1 MTILE
6 IESLFKTFGPVKAL
20 NDVSLSVEEGETMA
34 IVGQNGAGKSTLVKI
49 LTGAY
54 QKSSG
59 QIRLEGKDVTISSPQ
74 VAKRLG
80 IAEVYQQAE
89 LILEFTVAE
98 NVVIGYPEY
107 SSKGFVNRRRLE
119 KAVQEML
126 DRYQIPLRAE
136 QKVGELSAALR
147 QLVAIMKVLFGRPKV
162 LIWDEPTAVLSDREV
177 EILFRI
183 IKELKQLHV
192 TMIYISHRLEE
203 IFQICDRVA
212 VMRDGQLITVLRNEG
227 LTKEQLI
234 RHMLGHEMDQMYAEK
249 RCEPDDMVVLEADG
263 ITTSK
268 VTDVSFKLHKGEIL
282 GFAGLVNSGR
292 TETARALYG
301 LDKLKKGSIKLG
313 GKPVHIRRS
322 TDAAKAGLFLAP
334 EDRKREAL
342 VLCRSIRENISL
354 SNLGAISRFGF
365 CRRKDERRKVADF
378 CKRLNVKMGSA
389 DDAAGTLSGGN
400 QQKVVIAKAIMA
412 EPGILIFDE
421 PTQGIDVGARAE
433 IYALLQDL
441 RSQGMSLIVI
451 SSEIEEIQMVCDR
464 AIVFHDGH
472 VTGMVEGEELM
483 DTELILQYMYRRV

>member
-1 MTILE
+1 M
-6 IESLFKTFGPVKAL
+6 
-20 NDVSLSVEEGETMA
+20 
-34 IVGQNGAGKSTLVKI
+34 
-49 LTGAY
+49 
-54 QKSSG
+54 
-59 QIRLEGKDVTISSPQ
+59 
-74 VAKRLG
+74 
-80 IAEVYQQAE
+80 
-89 LILEFTVAE
+89 
-98 NVVIGYPEY
+98 
-107 SSKGFVNRRRLE
+107 
-119 KAVQEML
+119 
-126 DRYQIPLRAE
+126 
-136 QKVGELSAALR
+136 
-147 QLVAIMKVLFGRPKV
+147 
-162 LIWDEPTAVLSDREV
+162 
-177 EILFRI
+177 
-183 IKELKQLHV
+183 
-192 TMIYISHRLEE
+192 
-203 IFQICDRVA
+203 
-212 VMRDGQLITVLRNEG
+212 
-227 LTKEQLI
+227 
-234 RHMLGHEMDQMYAEK
+234 
-249 RCEPDDMVVLEADG
+249 
-263 ITTSK
+263 
-268 VTDVSFKLHKGEIL
+268 
-282 GFAGLVNSGR
+282 VNSGR

>member
-20 NDVSLSVEEGETMA
+20 NDVSLSIEEGETMA

-89 LILEFTVAE
+89 LIPEFTVAE

-119 KAVQEML
+119 KVVQEML

-234 RHMLGHEMDQMYAEK
+234 HHMLGHEMDQMYAEK
-249 RCEPDDMVVLEADG
+249 RYKPNDKVVLEADG

-292 TETARALYG
+292 TETVRALYG
-301 LDKLKKGSIKLG
+301 LDKLKKGNIKLG
-313 GKPVHIRRS
+313 GELVHIRRS

-354 SNLGAISRFGF
+354 SNLGAISKFGF
-365 CRRKDERRKVADF
+365 CRRKDEQRKVADF
-378 CKRLNVKMGSA
+378 CRRLNVKMGSA

>member
-1 MTILE
+1 
-6 IESLFKTFGPVKAL
+6 
-20 NDVSLSVEEGETMA
+20 
-34 IVGQNGAGKSTLVKI
+34 
-49 LTGAY
+49 
-54 QKSSG
+54 
-59 QIRLEGKDVTISSPQ
+59 
-74 VAKRLG
+74 
-80 IAEVYQQAE
+80 
-89 LILEFTVAE
+89 
-98 NVVIGYPEY
+98 
-107 SSKGFVNRRRLE
+107 
-119 KAVQEML
+119 
-126 DRYQIPLRAE
+126 
-136 QKVGELSAALR
+136 
-147 QLVAIMKVLFGRPKV
+147 MKVLFGRPKV

>member
-6 IESLFKTFGPVKAL
+6 IESLFKTYGPVKAL

-89 LILEFTVAE
+89 LIPEFTVAE

-313 GKPVHIRRS
+313 GKPVYIRRS

-342 VLCRSIRENISL
+342 VL
-354 SNLGAISRFGF
+354 
-365 CRRKDERRKVADF
+365 
-378 CKRLNVKMGSA
+378 
-389 DDAAGTLSGGN
+389 
-400 QQKVVIAKAIMA
+400 
-412 EPGILIFDE
+412 
-421 PTQGIDVGARAE
+421 
-433 IYALLQDL
+433 
-441 RSQGMSLIVI
+441 
-451 SSEIEEIQMVCDR
+451 
-464 AIVFHDGH
+464 
-472 VTGMVEGEELM
+472 
-483 DTELILQYMYRRV
+483 

>member
-89 LILEFTVAE
+89 LIPEFTVAE

-227 LTKEQLI
+227 LTKEQLDSERVHI
-234 RHMLGHEMDQMYAEK
+234 SEATVFSTTVEAGGCDIGSEEYPWLQYDVESLGGFRPEIPGLKPVRNFSAFLKRKLYTYNAASCVIAYLGWLKGCTDYAEAANDEVIG
-249 RCEPDDMVVLEADG
+249 RLLDENYAETNAAVCREYGYDMADQQEFARLSKAKFCNRKIADTLERNARQPERK
-263 ITTSK
+263 IT
-268 VTDVSFKLHKGEIL
+268 
-282 GFAGLVNSGR
+282 R
-292 TETARALYG
+292 
-301 LDKLKKGSIKLG
+301 
-313 GKPVHIRRS
+313 
-322 TDAAKAGLFLAP
+322 
-334 EDRKREAL
+334 
-342 VLCRSIRENISL
+342 
-354 SNLGAISRFGF
+354 
-365 CRRKDERRKVADF
+365 DER
-378 CKRLNVKMGSA
+378 
-389 DDAAGTLSGGN
+389 
-400 QQKVVIAKAIMA
+400 VIAPLLLIAKYGGD
-412 EPGILIFDE
+412 PRILE
-421 PTQGIDVGARAE
+421 MTAA
-433 IYALLQDL
+433 AMLLY
-441 RSQGMSLIVI
+441 
-451 SSEIEEIQMVCDR
+451 
-464 AIVFHDGH
+464 DG
-472 VTGMVEGEELM
+472 EGEEAWRAKVRDLGPAGVLREVCGLG
-483 DTELILQYMYRRV
+483 DEPALCEGILGYYELFTADKRANANLLDSLSRKKG

>member
-89 LILEFTVAE
+89 LIPEFTVAE

-227 LTKEQLI
+227 LTKEQLDSERVHI
-234 RHMLGHEMDQMYAEK
+234 SEATVFCTTVEAGGCDIGSEEYPWLQYDVESLGGFRPEIPGLKPVRNFSAFLKRKLYTYNAASCVIAYLGWLKGCTDYAEAANDEVIG
-249 RCEPDDMVVLEADG
+249 RLLDENYAETNAAVCREYGYDMADQQEFARLSKAKFCNRKIADTLERNARQPERKITRDERVIAPLLLIAKYGGDPRVLEMTAAAMLLYDG
-263 ITTSK
+263 
-268 VTDVSFKLHKGEIL
+268 
-282 GFAGLVNSGR
+282 
-292 TETARALYG
+292 
-301 LDKLKKGSIKLG
+301 
-313 GKPVHIRRS
+313 
-322 TDAAKAGLFLAP
+322 
-334 EDRKREAL
+334 
-342 VLCRSIRENISL
+342 
-354 SNLGAISRFGF
+354 
-365 CRRKDERRKVADF
+365 
-378 CKRLNVKMGSA
+378 
-389 DDAAGTLSGGN
+389 
-400 QQKVVIAKAIMA
+400 
-412 EPGILIFDE
+412 
-421 PTQGIDVGARAE
+421 
-433 IYALLQDL
+433 
-441 RSQGMSLIVI
+441 
-451 SSEIEEIQMVCDR
+451 
-464 AIVFHDGH
+464 
-472 VTGMVEGEELM
+472 EGEEAWRAKVRDLGPAGVLREVCGLGGEPALCEGILGYY
-483 DTELILQYMYRRV
+483 ELFTADKSANANLLDSLSRKRG